1 MYPPKMRALWR
12 EHRQAVSAVLSV
24 AIACAGLA
32 ILGGGAV
39 ALAAAQGRSNA
50 LPTCPFWTNATPPVR
65 QPTPFIPPPSLASQ
79 YSLSGRPPAPKFV
92 SGSLVNGQVTITFDA
107 VPGAGSYRLW
117 RNAIA
122 VEWVQ
127 STGAATYTVTDP
139 SPCQGAFYTLVANP
153 DGTTGTEGQLSHP
166 LRLMSNGTV
175 TPWKIPTGQTMPM
188 LVTSYN
194 DGGTTASGYPVGA
207 GMCAVDPRVVPWGT
221 RFWVPDYG
229 WCYAGD
235 IGTWIQHHTVDV
247 WLPGTEANGWGVQD
261 RTITINKQG
270 S

>member
-1 MYPPKMRALWR
+1 MRSPRYRAKAL
-12 EHRQAVSAVLSV
+12 SAALS
-24 AIACAGLA
+24 LA
-32 ILGGGAV
+32 ITCTGVAALGGGAV
-39 ALAAAQGRSNA
+39 ILATSAAQASNT

-65 QPTPFIPPPSLASQ
+65 QVSPFTPPPSLAGK
-79 YSLSGRPPAPKFV
+79 YSLAGRPAAPKFV
-92 SGSLVNGQVTITFDA
+92 KGSLAHSVVTITFDA

-122 VEWVQ
+122 VQWVQ
-127 STGAATYTVTDP
+127 ATGAATYTVTDP
-139 SPCQGAFYTLVANP
+139 DPCQGAFYTLVANP
-153 DGTTGTEGQLSHP
+153 GGTTGTEGQLSHP
-166 LRLMSNGTV
+166 LRLGPHGAV
-175 TPWKIPTGQTMPM
+175 KPWHTPTGSTIHM

-194 DGGTTASGYPVGA
+194 DVGDTAAGYPTKQ

-235 IGTWIQHHTVDV
+235 IGTWIQDDTVDV
-247 WLPGTEANGWGVQD
+247 WLPGSEASGWGVQD

-270 S
+270 N